1 MWGITKDMEH
11 VVRLHTANRTE
22 EKRVQEGTNLL
33 DFLRRNSVEISAPCG
48 GNQTCGKCKIKVK
61 GVENPVS
68 SVELELLGDKALS
81 EGYRLACHI
90 DIQNDIDVFPDDTDE
105 KAVIMTE
112 RQKKDII
119 LAPIIEKKH
128 IKLSEPGINDQKSDM
143 QRILGHH
150 SGNIH
155 ELGLDAVRK
164 LPDILRQ
171 EEFSTTYI
179 TTQEVL
185 RGIEAGDTTDVN
197 YGIAIDIGTTTI
209 ASYLIDL
216 NNGNEKEVYSCM
228 NPQRKYGADV
238 ISRINYTIEN
248 ENGLQELNEAI
259 ISCLN
264 KTIGNLTQQAGI
276 DIEDVYAVV
285 IAGNTTMIHLLL
297 KIPPKNIAA
306 APFIPVTTDMH
317 ILNPGDINLNIN
329 SQGITVILPAVSAY
343 IGSDI
348 VAAVLSSGMHED
360 EKISLLIDIGTNGEV
375 VLGNKDWM
383 YSCSVAAGPAF
394 EGAQIK
400 NGVGGIAG
408 AIDSMKFLNG
418 IQYTTIDD
426 KAAVGICGSGI
437 VDAIAGMLDTGI
449 IDEMGRMVDND
460 ELTEEMSEIYSSG
473 FEDTSEGRV
482 FRITDVNGTG
492 LDTGI
497 VISQR
502 DVRELQNAK
511 AAVAAGIIS
520 IVKKAGILMSDIEN
534 VYLAGGFGSYLD
546 IDSTLRIGLIPKE
559 LDGKIKT
566 IGNAA
571 GSGAVEVLM
580 NKNNLQKAEAIY
592 RNMQYIELSADKG
605 FVDEY
610 IDAMEFINNKVSVH

>member
-1 MWGITKDMEH
+1 MEYI
-11 VVRLHTANRTE
+11 VRLHGTNRTE

-48 GNQTCGKCKIKVK
+48 GNRTCGKCRIKVE

-68 SVELELLGDKALS
+68 SGELKLLGDKALS

-90 DIQNDIDVFPDDTDE
+90 DIRNDIDVFPDDTDE

-128 IKLSEPGINDQKSDM
+128 IKLSEPGITDQKSDM

-150 SGNIH
+150 SGNMH
-155 ELGLDAVRK
+155 KLGLDAVRK

-171 EEFSTTYI
+171 EKFSTTYI

-209 ASYLIDL
+209 AAYLIDL
-216 NNGNEKEVYSCM
+216 ANGNEKEVYSCM
-228 NPQRKYGADV
+228 NPQRNYGADV
-238 ISRINYTIEN
+238 ISRISYTIEN
-248 ENGLQELNEAI
+248 ENGLEELNEAI
-259 ISCLN
+259 VSCLN
-264 KTIGNLTQQAGI
+264 KSISNLTQQVGI
-276 DIEDVYAVV
+276 DNEDVYAVV

-306 APFIPVTTDMH
+306 APFIPVTTDLH

-329 SQGITVILPAVSAY
+329 SQGITVIMPAVSAY

-408 AIDSMKFLNG
+408 AIDTMKFSNG
-418 IQYTTIDD
+418 IQYTTIDG
-426 KAAVGICGSGI
+426 KEPVGICGSGI

-460 ELTEEMSEIYSSG
+460 ELTKEMAEIYSSG
-473 FEDTSEGRV
+473 FEDTPKGRV
-482 FRITDVNGTG
+482 FRIIDANSTG
-492 LDTGI
+492 LDTDI

-520 IVKKAGILMSDIEN
+520 IVKKAGIVMSDIEN

-546 IDSTLRIGLIPKE
+546 INSTLRIGLIPKE

-580 NKNNLQKAEAIY
+580 NKNNLQKAEAICK
-592 RNMQYIELSADKG
+592 NMKYIELSADKG

-610 IDAMEFINNKVSVH
+610 IDAMEFINNKANVH